1 MSRFWPEGW
10 SLPLLDDKTR
20 PFFTSGKVVVQKC
33 AGCGTVQ
40 HPPEDACHNCLGM
53 QFEYPA
59 AKGTGTV
66 YSYTIVHHPVHP
78 LMADLVPYAV
88 VLVAL
93 DDYPHVRYTGN
104 MPGTSP
110 GDVRIGMPVRATF
123 DEVQDDL
130 QEAKLTLPQWQR
142 A

>member
-10 SLPLLDDKTR
+10 SLPLLDDKSR
-20 PFFTSGKVVVQKC
+20 PFFTSGHLVVQKC
-33 AGCGTVQ
+33 TACGTVQ
-40 HPPEDACHNCLGM
+40 HPPEDVCHKCLAM
-53 QFEYPA
+53 TFEYPE

-78 LMADLVPYAV
+78 LMAEMVPYAV

-104 MPGTSP
+104 LIGVAPD
-110 GDVRIGMPVRATF
+110 DVRIGLPVRVTF
-123 DEVQDDL
+123 ESVQDDA
-130 QEAKLTLPQWQR
+130 QETTLTLPQWQ
-142 A
+142 AS